1 MFTRIW
7 GRFPIGLIFF
17 SAGLKPR
24 VCFRVVLVLPPGV
37 CCFAEEDSKIVV
49 ELVALLS
56 SIVAMLEETVF
67 DCCVR
72 LLEGSC
78 LHTIN
83 LYERH

>member
-1 MFTRIW
+1 MVSNMFLCSPVF
-7 GRFPIGLIFF
+7 GERFPIGLIFF

-56 SIVAMLEETVF
+56 SIVANARGDSV
-67 DCCVR
+67 
-72 LLEGSC
+72 
-78 LHTIN
+78 
-83 LYERH
+83 